1 MLEILWSLAG
11 AIFIIF
17 GYVFG
22 IMLVL
27 MVTTIIVVISI
38 RLITHIVPNS
48 KLAKWANKHI
58 SITITKD

>member
-11 AIFIIF
+11 AIH
-17 GYVFG
+17 
-22 IMLVL
+22 
-27 MVTTIIVVISI
+27 
-38 RLITHIVPNS
+38 LITHIVPNS